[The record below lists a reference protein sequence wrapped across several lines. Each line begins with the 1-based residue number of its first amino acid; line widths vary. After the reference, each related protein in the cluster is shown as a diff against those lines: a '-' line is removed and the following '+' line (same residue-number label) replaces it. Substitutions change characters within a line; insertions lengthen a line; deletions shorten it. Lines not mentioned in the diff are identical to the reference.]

1 MTELSQIE
9 DFTNILIRS
18 TPMMDTRAPIEY
30 NQGSFPYTQN
40 LPLMNDSEREL
51 VGTCYKNKGRSEA
64 IKLGHN
70 LVQGKV
76 KELRIKSWL
85 EFITNNPHGAMYCY
99 RGGMRSKI
107 AQRWIFERYG
117 IEYPRINGGYK
128 AIRRFIIDETL
139 RIMRKTTPIIIGGQT
154 GSGKTILLNKINNQI
169 DLEGLANHRGSAF
182 GNTTTPQPT
191 QISFENELGIELV
204 KKQELT
210 HLVFEDE
217 GSNIGNL
224 HIPECVQNNT
234 ITADLIILETNI
246 DQRISISMDE
256 YVTSMYIEFC
266 NADNENGFI
275 DFSNYWLGSIKKIQK
290 RLGLE
295 RYKEMLN
302 LVTSALDKCEKKGN
316 FDGFIPVIEK
326 LLIEYYD
333 PMYSYQIKK
342 KTSRVVFSGNSVEV
356 IDYLASRSIS

>member
-224 HIPECVQNNT
+224 HIPECLQNNT

-302 LVTSALDKCEKKGN
+302 LVTSALYQCEKKGN